1 MEDPF
6 PVSYLLRLKIDM
18 RQDVFILLIL
28 FVAMVGI
35 TICGH
40 LVFFQSKNIKAKMLG
55 WYTLLLTISS
65 VEPLKQF
72 IGDHIKLFFE
82 VLVGT
87 GAFMIGPTLFLYC
100 NYRLLNKPYWIKAD
114 ALHFIPA
121 LVIFLLMFSAP
132 AAQPGEESVADVI
145 FYFIFIS
152 HLFTY
157 TLKSFLLVLREKK
170 RHRPQALREQFH
182 LPFLACLV
190 TSSFVL
196 FAYSF
201 LSTLF
206 GLNEASHFKLC
217 VQGLLTLII
226 IVIVLLNAE
235 TLENH
240 PSEDTQS
247 RNAIWK

>member
-1 MEDPF
+1 MKDPYL
-6 PVSYLLRLKIDM
+6 VSYFLTLSLDM
-18 RQDVFILLIL
+18 RQDIFILLIL
-28 FVAMVGI
+28 FVAIVGI

-72 IGDHIKLFFE
+72 TGENIKLFLE
-82 VLVGT
+82 LSVGT
-87 GAFMIGPTLFLYC
+87 GAFMMGPMLFLYC

-121 LVIFLLMFSAP
+121 LIIFLLMFSAP

-170 RHRPQALREQFH
+170 RQRPEALREQFH
-182 LPFLACLV
+182 LPFLVCLV
-190 TSSFVL
+190 ISSFML

-206 GLNEASHFKLC
+206 GMNAASHFKLS
-217 VQGLLTLII
+217 VQGLLCLII

-240 PSEDTQS
+240 PSENTRS